1 MGTKLLEKLF
11 TDLKLWTTVFLNYVV
26 VQFNM
31 KWGSFSEQTEVYAY
45 GTFRQNGKEKTHIY
59 IQTQKETKTKI
70 TKKNRKTNNKK

>member
-70 TKKNRKTNNKK
+70 TKKK